1 MKYLKNA
8 VATLAASVSLLAA
21 GTAAATPASAFDL
34 PAELSSLPQRL
45 LAGDLREITVPV
57 PNGPDRSYLVSVS
70 RNYNPL
76 RPAPV
81 LLAFG
86 GWGDSPEKFRGYS
99 NYASSSAADEA
110 IVIYPRGIEN
120 AWAGGPYAKTSAEQD
135 IAAVRQIVDQVSL
148 VLNVDRSRVY
158 AAGMS
163 NGGGM
168 AATLACKAP
177 DLVAGVAVV
186 AGAYYLPTHQGCVG
200 GAVPFLDIHG
210 DADPIAPYE
219 GGSRH
224 GVPVAATRNAVASYA
239 ARNGCTGEV
248 RNGTSISHTGCAQP
262 VEEVLVP
269 GGGHEWYSNPNAAEL
284 TWNFLKGQRKA

>member
-1 MKYLKNA
+1 MKRLQSTA
-8 VATLAASVSLLAA
+8 AALAASVSLLIA
-21 GTAAATPASAFDL
+21 GNASASALEL
-34 PAELSSLPQRL
+34 PTELSSLPQRL
-45 LAGDLREITVPV
+45 LGGELREITLPV
-57 PNGPDRSYLVSVS
+57 PNGPDRSYLVSMS

-76 RPAPV
+76 KPAPV

-99 NYASSSAADEA
+99 GYADSGAADEA
-110 IVIYPRGIEN
+110 IVIYPRGVEN

-168 AATLACKAP
+168 ASTLACKAP

-186 AGAYYLPTHQGCVG
+186 SGAYYLPTHQGCAG
-200 GAVPFLDIHG
+200 EAVPFMDIHG

-224 GVPVAATRNAVASYA
+224 GVPVARTRDVVASYA
-239 ARNGCTGEV
+239 ARNGCTGQE
-248 RNGTSISHTGCAQP
+248 RNGAATSHTGCARP

-269 GGGHEWYSNPNAAEL
+269 GGGHEWYSNPSAADL
-284 TWNFLKGQRKA
+284 TWNFLKNQRKA

>member
-1 MKYLKNA
+1 MKRLKT
-8 VATLAASVSLLAA
+8 TLAAVAASFSLLAA
-21 GTAAATPASAFDL
+21 GTATASALQL
-34 PAELSSLPQRL
+34 PAELSSLPEQL
-45 LAGDLREITVPV
+45 LSGELREITLPV

-76 RPAPV
+76 KPTPV

-99 NYASSSAADEA
+99 NYATSGAADEA
-110 IVIYPRGIEN
+110 IVIYPRGVEN
-120 AWAGGPYAKTSAEQD
+120 AWAGGPYAKTTAEQD

-148 VLNVDRSRVY
+148 VLNVDRSRIY

-168 AATLACKAP
+168 ASTLACQAP

-186 AGAYYLPTHQGCVG
+186 SGAYYLPTHQGCAN
-200 GAVPFLDIHG
+200 GAVPYMDIHG
-210 DADPIAPYE
+210 DADPTAPYE

-224 GVPVAATRNAVASYA
+224 GVPVARTKDVVASYA

-248 RNGTSISHTGCAQP
+248 RNGNTTSHTGCVSP
-262 VEEVLVP
+262 VEEVVVP
-269 GGGHEWYSNPNAAEL
+269 GGVHEWYTNPDAANM

>member
-1 MKYLKNA
+1 MKLLKTT
-8 VATLAASVSLLAA
+8 VAAIAASVSLLAA
-21 GTAAATPASAFDL
+21 GSAAAAPASAFDL
-34 PAELSSLPQRL
+34 PAELSSLSQRIFG
-45 LAGDLREITVPV
+45 GDLREITIPV

-70 RNYNPL
+70 RNYDPVK
-76 RPAPV
+76 PHPV

-99 NYASSSAADEA
+99 NYASSGVADEA

-120 AWAGGPYAKTSAEQD
+120 AWAGGPYAKTTAEQD
-135 IAAVRQIVDQVSL
+135 ITAVRQMVDQVST

-186 AGAYYLPTHQGCVG
+186 SGAYYLPTNEDCSSA
-200 GAVPFLDIHG
+200 AVPFMDIHG
-210 DADPIAPYE
+210 DADSTVPYE

-224 GVPVAATRNAVASYA
+224 GAAVAATRDVVASYA
-239 ARNGCTGEV
+239 SRNGCTGETQ
-248 RNGTSISHTGCAQP
+248 NGTATSHTGCARP

-269 GGGHEWYSNPNAAEL
+269 GGGHEWYSTPNVAEM

>member
-1 MKYLKNA
+1 M
-8 VATLAASVSLLAA
+8 
-21 GTAAATPASAFDL
+21 
-34 PAELSSLPQRL
+34 SSLPQQL
-45 LAGDLREITVPV
+45 LGGELREITVPV

-76 RPAPV
+76 KPTPV

-86 GWGDSPEKFRGYS
+86 GWGDSPEKFRAYSGYANS
-99 NYASSSAADEA
+99 GAADEA
-110 IVIYPRGIEN
+110 IVIYPRGVEN
-120 AWAGGPYAKTSAEQD
+120 AWAGGPYAKTTAEQD
-135 IAAVRQIVDQVSL
+135 IAVVRQIVDQVSL

-168 AATLACKAP
+168 AATLGCKAP

-186 AGAYYLPTHQGCVG
+186 SGAYYLPTNEGCSSA
-200 GAVPFLDIHG
+200 AVPFMDIHG
-210 DADPIAPYE
+210 DADAVVPYE

-224 GVPVAATRNAVASYA
+224 GAAVARVRDVVASYA
-239 ARNGCTGEV
+239 SRNGCTEQNRHGADV
-248 RNGTSISHTGCAQP
+248 SHVGCVKQ

-269 GGGHEWYSNPNAAEL
+269 GGGHEWYSSPNAAEM